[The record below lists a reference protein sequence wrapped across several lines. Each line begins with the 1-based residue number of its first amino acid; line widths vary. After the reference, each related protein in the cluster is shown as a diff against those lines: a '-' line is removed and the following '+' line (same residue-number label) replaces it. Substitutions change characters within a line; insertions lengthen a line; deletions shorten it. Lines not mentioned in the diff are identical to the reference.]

1 MTSIALLYTTA
12 TSSKA
17 NTTRVF
23 EEEAW
28 SGQLNL
34 SVNVWSERL
43 WFQHYPRIIPFSVKG
58 VDGGDAWRPRT
69 VNGSVFATQSVA
81 FGLDFDSLAHEIKKR
96 KHVTKSEYSLWPSSS
111 STSRFQCYHLR
122 AFQFAMFWRML
133 LGVLCHDAIPDTM
146 GQLEFWRL
154 ISQKRK
160 QGWISLSD

>member
-96 KHVTKSEYSLWPSSS
+96 KHVTKSEYSLWPSHIFVVDKSLPVLS
-111 STSRFQCYHLR
+111 
-122 AFQFAMFWRML
+122 FASLPICNVLAHATWGTVPRCNSWHNGTT
-133 LGVLCHDAIPDTM
+133 GVLATNQP
-146 GQLEFWRL
+146 
-154 ISQKRK
+154 KA
-160 QGWISLSD
+160 